1 MSGPDPRVARGTE
14 RMLALRGERLAAG
27 ERAIGWKVG
36 FGSPA
41 AMEKL
46 GTTQP
51 LVGFLTDGTL
61 LADGSSVEVGG
72 WAAPMLEAEIAVHV
86 AADLGAG
93 ASPQDVR
100 EAIGALAP
108 AIELA
113 DIDPPPADPEEILA
127 GNIFHRAVI
136 LGAPVT
142 EHPPP
147 GEVTARLVRDGEEV
161 ARTDTPA
168 ALTGDVF
175 EIARLTAETVAAAG
189 EHLRR
194 GEVIITGSVVPP
206 LPVASGQRL
215 TAELEPL
222 GSLTVQLS

>member
-1 MSGPDPRVARGTE
+1 ME
-14 RMLALRGERLAAG
+14 RLLELRGERLAAG

-36 FGSPA
+36 FGAPA

-72 WAAPMLEAEIAVHV
+72 WTAPILEAEIAVHV

-100 EAIGALAP
+100 EAIGGLGP

-113 DIDPPPADPEEILA
+113 DIERPPADPEEILA
-127 GNIFHRAVI
+127 GNIFHRA
-136 LGAPVT
+136 
-142 EHPPP
+142 
-147 GEVTARLVRDGEEV
+147 
-161 ARTDTPA
+161 
-168 ALTGDVF
+168 
-175 EIARLTAETVAAAG
+175 
-189 EHLRR
+189 
-194 GEVIITGSVVPP
+194 
-206 LPVASGQRL
+206 
-215 TAELEPL
+215 
-222 GSLTVQLS
+222 

>member
-1 MSGPDPRVARGTE
+1 ME
-14 RMLALRGERLAAG
+14 RLLALRGERLAAG

-36 FGSPA
+36 FGAPA

-61 LADGSSVEVGG
+61 LADGSSAAVGG
-72 WAAPMLEAEIAVHV
+72 WTAPMFEAEIAVHV

-93 ASPQDVR
+93 ASAQDVR
-100 EAIGALAP
+100 EAIGALGP

-113 DIDPPPADPEEILA
+113 DLDPPPADPEQILA
-127 GNIFHRAVI
+127 GNIFHRVVI

-147 GEVTARLVRDGEEV
+147 GEIAARVVRDGEEV

-168 ALTGDVF
+168 ALTGDVI
-175 EIARLTAETVAAAG
+175 EVVRLTAETLAAAG
-189 EHLRR
+189 ERLRA
-194 GEVIITGSVVPP
+194 GEVVITGSVVPP
-206 LPVASGQRL
+206 LPVAPGQRL
-215 TAELEPL
+215 TAELDPL
-222 GSLTVQLS
+222 GRLSVQLT